1 MLLIAAF
8 MFWAA
13 TPDATNTSAFAD
25 HRPQKLAAYRA
36 HTILPESLRHLVKEH
51 GKHLFQG
58 LERGLQLPK
67 SKVSDL
73 LILSETD
80 KITQLINAQSP
91 FAEVVYQMGYVSG
104 LLSIYTNPAM
114 HSNRSVRAGFP
125 YYMDRKL
132 PKFLFVFDGYTKGGP
147 TQAWLIREL
156 GDAAKQTESYRQVLE
171 KKYGE
176 VGGDHT
182 YTFSERSAVFGVCS
196 IYFSNQAR
204 LSAHLWYYAWA
215 RANGDLTNTP
225 MLRQNIARR

>member
-1 MLLIAAF
+1 MLTFAMFMLLAAS
-8 MFWAA
+8 
-13 TPDATNTSAFAD
+13 PDASTSSAFANY
-25 HRPQKLAAYRA
+25 RPQKLAAYRA
-36 HTILPESLRHLVKEH
+36 HTILPSSLRDLVKEH
-51 GKHLFQG
+51 GKSLFMG
-58 LERGLQLPK
+58 LEQGIKLPK
-67 SKVSDL
+67 KEVSDL
-73 LILSETD
+73 LILTETD
-80 KITQLINAQSP
+80 KITQLVNAQRP
-91 FAEVVYQMGYVSG
+91 FSEVVYQMGFVSG
-104 LLSIYTNPAM
+104 LIGVYTHPAL

-125 YYMDRKL
+125 YYMDQKL
-132 PKFLFVFDGYTKGGP
+132 AKFLFVFDGYAQGGP

-156 GDAAKQTESYRQVLE
+156 SNVAVQTESYREVLE

>member
-1 MLLIAAF
+1 MMMLFAF

-13 TPDATNTSAFAD
+13 SPDATTASAFSEY
-25 HRPQKLAAYRA
+25 RPQKLAAYRA
-36 HTILPESLRHLVKEH
+36 HTILPESLRALVKQH
-51 GKHLFQG
+51 GKQLFSG
-58 LERGLQLPK
+58 LEKGLSQPK
-67 SKVSDL
+67 SKVTDL

-80 KITQLINAQSP
+80 KITQMVNHQRP
-91 FAEVVYQMGYVSG
+91 FTEVVTQMGYVSG
-104 LLSIYTNPAM
+104 LISVFTNPSI
-114 HSNRSVRAGFP
+114 HSNRSVRNGFP
-125 YYMDRKL
+125 YYMNRKL
-132 PKFLFVFDGYTKGGP
+132 PKFLFVFDGYDEGGA

-156 GDAAKQTESYRQVLE
+156 EAASKQTESYRQVLE